1 MLINHKISIERSP
14 IHGWGVFTIDDIQE
28 NTLIIQSPGIILK
41 GPSAY
46 IIKEIAEYTYPFNRD
61 VILCFG
67 YASLINSSDEPNVKF
82 EVDIENKI
90 INITTIKNIKSNE
103 EITFKY
109 L

>member
-1 MLINHKISIERSP
+1 MLTNYKISVAKGI
-14 IHGWGVFTIDDIQE
+14 FATDDIPE
-28 NTLIIQSPGIILK
+28 NTLIIQSPGIVLR

-46 IIKEIAEYTYPFNRD
+46 VIKEIAEHTYPFDRD

-82 EVDIENKI
+82 DVDVENKI
-90 INITTIKNIKSNE
+90 VNITNIKHIRLNE